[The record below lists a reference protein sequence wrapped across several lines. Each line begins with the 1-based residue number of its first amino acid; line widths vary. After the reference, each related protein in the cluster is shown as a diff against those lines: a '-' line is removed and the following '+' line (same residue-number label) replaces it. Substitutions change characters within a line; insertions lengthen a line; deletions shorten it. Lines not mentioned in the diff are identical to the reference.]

1 MKFKQYEEEVWS
13 MFDQDNIFFSQLEFT
28 MILFIGYM
36 FQTKFKQYEEV
47 WSMFDLDNIFFSQL
61 EAISTCRNG
70 RELFHKRPDL
80 EIKTS
85 ENL

>member
-1 MKFKQYEEEVWS
+1 
-13 MFDQDNIFFSQLEFT
+13 
-28 MILFIGYM
+28 M